1 MSNAHTIAG
10 LATQPDPPTDRDS
23 GPVPERIAPILQIA
37 LILAEYGRH
46 LATTIQHRA
55 LRRGFAT
62 IAQFFGTATLAVILP
77 RIHRGI
83 MRAMAL
89 ERVLLE
95 RASRGRDLVVPAPR
109 ARASLAAEPPV
120 ALDAAA
126 QPEHAA
132 AGQPES
138 AAGAQPEP
146 PAALESAAAAQSA
159 GAPAAPPPRVRRT
172 VEEEPL
178 TFDNMPSMAEI
189 EKEVRRRPFG
199 RTVADICRDLGIS
212 PALCLGPFWTMLF
225 DAIHFYRG
233 SVGNLRAR
241 HAAAGE
247 AARPRG
253 LEAPEPRLPGGN
265 EGGDPA
271 RAGVPHRRAAGQSV
285 PPSAGG
291 ESVSCGG
298 CNARSGAGRRDRT
311 AVNATQG
318 PPTPDERGQSMA
330 GPAVLI
336 RAVARVGIAPGRAAL
351 WTSWSCGRPGRTCE
365 HAGHAIAQVGHAISA
380 RWMAQVWL
388 SPVARNSDVA

>member
-1 MSNAHTIAG
+1 MTDAQTTTAG
-10 LATQPDPPTDRDS
+10 LATRPDPPKDRDS
-23 GPVPERIAPILQIA
+23 QPVPERIAPILQIA

-62 IAQFFGTATLAVILP
+62 IAQFFGTATRAVILP

-109 ARASLAAEPPV
+109 ARASLAGEPPV

-146 PAALESAAAAQSA
+146 PAALESAAAAQPA
-159 GAPAAPPPRVRRT
+159 EAPAAPPPRVRRT

-233 SVGNLRAR
+233 SVGNLVRDMRQREKQLDREGWKHPNLGFPEETKEGIQRVLGFLIGEPPVNPFRPAPAVNPFR
-241 HAAAGE
+241 AAA
-247 AARPRG
+247 AM
-253 LEAPEPRLPGGN
+253 LAPV
-265 EGGDPA
+265 PA
-271 RAGVPHRRAAGQSV
+271 V
-285 PPSAGG
+285 
-291 ESVSCGG
+291 
-298 CNARSGAGRRDRT
+298 
-311 AVNATQG
+311 ATG
-318 PPTPDERGQSMA
+318 PP
-330 GPAVLI
+330 
-336 RAVARVGIAPGRAAL
+336 
-351 WTSWSCGRPGRTCE
+351 
-365 HAGHAIAQVGHAISA
+365 
-380 RWMAQVWL
+380 
-388 SPVARNSDVA
+388 